1 MCPIVQIKDLSYSYR
16 RQKDRFA
23 LRGINL
29 EIEKG
34 EFVAIAGRA
43 GSGKSTLCYALNGLI
58 PHSFGGTLEG
68 KVTVCGLDTRK
79 ATVPELAR
87 RVGFVMQSAESQLVG
102 LSVEEDVAFGPEN
115 LGLPSEEVAQRVETA
130 LQTVGLKADLRRS
143 PWALS
148 GGQKQRLSIAASLA
162 MQPQVLV
169 LDNPTAE
176 LDPLGKEEVM
186 SALGR
191 LNSKQGVTIVI
202 VDQEIEE
209 ILPYATRLVLMNDG
223 KILSLGS
230 PQEVINRPENIVRSG
245 VRLPEVAQVAGALRA
260 KGRWLREL
268 PVTIEDAAKGL
279 EDMPCI
285 RRSSRKAEASSV
297 PPDGIIQFEE
307 VNFTYPDSTVVL
319 RNVSL
324 TIKKGEFVTLMGPNG
339 AGKTTLAKHM
349 NGLLSPTAGRVLVRG
364 TDTRTVRV
372 SELARTVGYV
382 FQNPDHQLFERSIEK
397 ELAFGPRNLGWSKA
411 QVASAVE
418 SGLSHTGE
426 ASRRDDDPFFL
437 GLAERKLVSIAS
449 VLAMG
454 PEVLVLDEPATGADH
469 EAALRIMNYLTDLHR
484 QGLTV
489 VIVTHDVLLAANYS
503 QRIIVMR
510 SGSVALDGTPNEIF
524 HNSDLLRRCS
534 IVPPAV
540 AQLSVSLGMT
550 EFTCRVDEMVESF
563 AGGVDGD
570 GR

>member
-1 MCPIVQIKDLSYSYR
+1 MSPIVQIKDVSYSYR

-23 LRGINL
+23 LRDINL
-29 EIEKG
+29 VIEKG

-68 KVTVCGLDTRK
+68 EVTVCGLDTRK
-79 ATVPELAR
+79 ASVPELAR
-87 RVGFVMQSAESQLVG
+87 RVGFVMQSAESQLIG

-115 LGLPSEEVAQRVETA
+115 LGLASEEVAHRVETA
-130 LQTVGLKADLRRS
+130 LQTVRLNADLRRS

-162 MQPQVLV
+162 MQPDIVV
-169 LDNPTAE
+169 FDNPTAE
-176 LDPLGKEEVM
+176 LDPLGKEELM

-191 LNSKQGVTIVI
+191 LNSEQGVTIII

-223 KILSLGS
+223 KILCLGS
-230 PQEVINRPENIVRSG
+230 PAEVINRSEDIGRSG

-260 KGRWLREL
+260 EGCWPREL

-279 EDMPCI
+279 KDMPCT
-285 RRSSRKAEASSV
+285 RRGSRKVEALSV
-297 PPDGIIQFEE
+297 PQETIIQFEE
-307 VNFTYPDSTVVL
+307 VNFSYPDSTVVL

-349 NGLLSPTAGRVLVRG
+349 NGLLTPTSGQVLVRG

-372 SELARTVGYV
+372 PELARTVGYV

-426 ASRRDDDPFFL
+426 TSRRDDDPFFL

-449 VLAMG
+449 VLTMG

-524 HNSDLLRRCS
+524 HNPDLLRNCS

-540 AQLSVSLGMT
+540 AQLSVRLGMT
-550 EFTCRVDEMVESF
+550 EFTCRVDEIVESF
-563 AGGVDGD
+563 AGRRDGD
-570 GR
+570 GC